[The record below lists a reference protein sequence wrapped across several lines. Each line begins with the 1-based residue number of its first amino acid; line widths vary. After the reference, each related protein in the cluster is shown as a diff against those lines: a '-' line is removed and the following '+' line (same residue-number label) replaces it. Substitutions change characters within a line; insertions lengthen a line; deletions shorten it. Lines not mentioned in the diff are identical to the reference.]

1 MKSDV
6 IFADTNLFLRFLT
19 KDVPEQSEAVRKLLL
34 KATQGEVTLITTSMV
49 IAEIIWT
56 LESFYKETREEIQ
69 KMALSF
75 LNTPGLIVDNGEL
88 VIRALR
94 WYVDKNIDFID
105 AYNAAWMEI
114 REITTICTLDVKHFS
129 RLEGLNV
136 LSPEAIN

>member
-1 MKSDV
+1 MKSEV

-19 KDVPEQSEAVRKLLL
+19 KDVPEQSEAVRQLLL
-34 KATQGEVTLITTSMV
+34 KAARGDISLITTSMV

-56 LESFYKETREEIQ
+56 LESFYKETREDIQ
-69 KMALSF
+69 QMVLSF
-75 LNTPGLIVDNGEL
+75 LNTPGLTVDNEEL

-105 AYNAAWMEI
+105 AYHAAWMEI

-129 RLEGLNV
+129 RLESLTV
-136 LSPEAIN
+136 LSPEAIR

>member
-1 MKSDV
+1 MKSDL

-34 KATQGEVTLITTSMV
+34 KATQGDITLITTSMV

-69 KMALSF
+69 QMVLSF
-75 LNTPGLIVDNGEL
+75 LNTPGLTIENGEL

-94 WYVDKNIDFID
+94 WYVDKRIDFID

-114 REITTICTLDVKHFS
+114 REITTICTLDVKRFS

-136 LSPEAIN
+136 LSPEAIK

>member
-1 MKSDV
+1 MKNDL

-34 KATQGEVTLITTSMV
+34 KATQGDITLITTSMV

-69 KMALSF
+69 QMVLSF
-75 LNTPGLIVDNGEL
+75 LNTPGLTVDNGEL

-94 WYVDKNIDFID
+94 WYVDKRIDFID

-129 RLEGLNV
+129 RLEDLNV
-136 LSPEAIN
+136 LRPEAIK